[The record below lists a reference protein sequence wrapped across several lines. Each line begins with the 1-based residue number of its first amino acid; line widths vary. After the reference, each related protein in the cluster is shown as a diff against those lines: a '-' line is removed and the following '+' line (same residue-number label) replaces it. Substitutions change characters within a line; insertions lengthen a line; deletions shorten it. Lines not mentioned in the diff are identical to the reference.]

1 MVLADERKTMNAV
14 VEKYEAPM
22 APQVRQAPRT
32 MDDTIHE
39 AVMKGVPI
47 DVLRELMAMRKEF
60 ESGLARKAFDA
71 AMADAKAEIQV
82 VKKRR
87 AGHNGKYEDMAAI
100 ADAVA
105 PILSKYGLSYRY
117 RTMQED
123 KITVTCIIAHKDGH
137 SEETSLSANADKS
150 GNKNEIQA
158 IGSSVTYLQRYTL
171 KAALG
176 LAAAIDDDGQRS
188 DSQAAPDKISE
199 VQLAELLALA
209 DECGVD
215 KVKYCR
221 FREIDSFAEILTT
234 QFDRAKQDLRAK
246 RKAVA

>member
-1 MVLADERKTMNAV
+1 MNTT
-14 VEKYEAPM
+14 VEKFTMPM
-22 APQVRQAPRT
+22 VPQVQQAHRT
-32 MDDTIHE
+32 MMDTIHE
-39 AVMKGVPI
+39 AVMKGTPI
-47 DVLRELMAMRKEF
+47 DVIRELMGMHKDF
-60 ESGLARKAFDA
+60 EAGQARRAFDA
-71 AMADAKAEIQV
+71 AMAEAKAEIQV

-105 PILSKYGLSYRY
+105 PILSKFGLSYRY
-117 RTMQED
+117 RTQQSD

-158 IGSSVTYLQRYTL
+158 IGSAVTYLQRYTL

-176 LAAAIDDDGQRS
+176 LAAAIDDDGQKA
-188 DSQAAPDKISE
+188 DSQACPDKISE
-199 VQLAELLALA
+199 AQLAELLALA

-215 KVKYCR
+215 KIKYCR
-221 FREIDSFAEILTT
+221 FREIDSLADILTT
-234 QFDRAKQDLRAK
+234 QFERAKMDLRAK
-246 RKAVA
+246 RKVAA